1 MSMKQCAQEQDWR
14 GVDLSHVDWD
24 EIWATVVEVEASSDR
39 ESGTVREYG
48 ELWWIDNGESG
59 HDVS

>member
-1 MSMKQCAQEQDWR
+1 M
-14 GVDLSHVDWD
+14 SHVDWD